1 MVPGYV
7 KLIVGLTSAVVMTAG
22 LRDIFAPGTGL
33 PLPDDDKTI
42 AAVFGA
48 PPVGACGKKA
58 VGCVP
63 GRMLFVSQGWGL
75 MAVTMSAVKLVALFS
90 HPEGTFL
97 RRNLFATLGASSV
110 GFAYIIN
117 SHESYFNEQDASA
130 MGFALLFALEGIVL
144 LYDALLHPPMWK
156 PRGGFARQPLPP
168 AHPACIG
175 SRSGRPPAPARLAN
189 IFWLPGHKRRTT
201 LMVVQRT
208 STTRDQTP
216 RQRTHSKSKSIPPK
230 PPLPQA
236 STRPQEG
243 QVKGERASEGRAA
256 RGVRRE
262 RLPPRRASLGWLRR
276 GASCRPR

>member
-1 MVPGYV
+1 MVLITPCVLQRKRDPAPSFPWPHMVPGYV
-7 KLIVGLTSAVVMTAG
+7 KLIVGFTSALVLTAG

-75 MAVTMSAVKLVALFS
+75 MAVTLSAVKLVAVFS

-110 GFAYIIN
+110 AFAYIIN

-130 MGFALLFALEGIVL
+130 MGFALVFALEGIVL
-144 LYDALLHPPMWK
+144 LYDALLRPPMWK
-156 PRGGFARQPLPP
+156 PPGGFARQPLPP

-175 SRSGRPPAPARLAN
+175 SSSGRPPAPARLAKSYGCPA
-189 IFWLPGHKRRTT
+189 ISGGRPSWWSSGRARPVTKRRA
-201 LMVVQRT
+201 
-208 STTRDQTP
+208 TTRTK
-216 RQRTHSKSKSIPPK
+216 QRIYIPN
-230 PPLPQA
+230 PP
-236 STRPQEG
+236 STAGVHAPSRRSSEAREG
-243 QVKGERASEGRAA
+243 E
-256 RGVRRE
+256 
-262 RLPPRRASLGWLRR
+262 
-276 GASCRPR
+276 